1 MKKYLISLLA
11 WAFVSVALFARE
23 QAVDIL
29 VLSSHTESSGWAQ
42 RMLRPLDKLAHERPN
57 LDIEVSHLQLLA
69 HPSVAAL
76 EHARDSILNQYTVP
90 PRLVILLGGSAFNYA
105 VDVQKRWE
113 GIPMLLLGEQDYY
126 CDIDYTLLGPGDPL
140 AHRYPIS
147 GLVGR
152 GYNLTLVSAPAFIR
166 RTVEMIFQVQP
177 DLEKFF
183 FVAGENYHCK
193 ERQWRVVQYM
203 QQHHPDVP
211 FRVISSADT
220 NTDKLLST
228 LRKESSPRTAV
239 LYGSWL
245 VREDYLENVSTRHT
259 TISLLDD
266 IAPVYTLFPDDLES
280 HPYLMGYC
288 SYSQEEYERTVHQRI
303 TDILDHK
310 IRPSRM
316 PFTYLEAAIPTLNY
330 RAMEHFG
337 LDTSLIPPDAQVVGA
352 PKTLWQ
358 AYKSQ
363 IMWAAF
369 FLLLGLVGFVFFTMY
384 RSLRS
389 LKKARNMAENASNL
403 KTAFIQNINHEVRT
417 PLNAITG
424 FSQLLCLPD
433 GYVSDEEKSEY
444 LSYIMN
450 NTQLLT
456 VMMNDMLTFTDM
468 ENSHYH
474 IEFVPTDL
482 NEMVRQAIKAVE
494 AKVPPGVALIHRSG
508 LSEES
513 RFVTDGIRVQQILIN
528 FLTNACKH
536 TTSGEIVIGSSL
548 EENPG
553 KITFYVADTGTG
565 VPPEQ
570 AEAIFERFVK
580 LEANKQGVG
589 LGLSICRLM
598 AKNLGGK
605 VWLDT
610 RYTQG
615 ARFVLAIPMRKA
627 PDQKSSLSS

>member
-11 WAFVSVALFARE
+11 WMLVPALLFARE

-42 RMLRPLDKLAHERPN
+42 RMLRPLDKLVRERPS

-69 HPSVAAL
+69 HPDVAAL
-76 EHARDSILNQYTVP
+76 EHARDSILDMYKVP

-126 CDIDYTLLGPGDPL
+126 CDIEYTLLGPGDPK
-140 AHRYPIS
+140 AHRYPLS
-147 GLVGR
+147 SLVNR

-193 ERQWRVVQYM
+193 ERQWRVEQYM
-203 QQHHPDVP
+203 KQHHQDIP
-211 FRVISSADT
+211 FRIISSADT
-220 NTDKLLST
+220 NTDKLLSL
-228 LRKESSPRTAV
+228 LRKESGPRTAV

-266 IAPVYTLFPDDLES
+266 IVPLYTLFPDDMET
-280 HPYLMGYC
+280 HPFLMGFC
-288 SYSQEEYERTVHQRI
+288 SYSQDEYERTVEQRI

-310 IRPSRM
+310 VRPSRM

-330 RAMEHFG
+330 RAMEHFR
-337 LDTSLIPPDAQVVGA
+337 LDTSLIPTDARVVGA
-352 PKTLWQ
+352 PKTIWQ
-358 AYKSQ
+358 EYKIQ
-363 IMWAAF
+363 ITWTALL
-369 FLLLGLVGFVFFTMY
+369 LLLGLACFVFFTMS
-384 RSLRS
+384 RSMRS
-389 LKKARNMAENASNL
+389 LKKARVMAENASNL

-433 GYVSDEEKSEY
+433 GCISDQEKSEY

-456 VMMNDMLTFTDM
+456 VMMNDMLTITDM
-468 ENSHYH
+468 ENSHYN
-474 IEFVPTDL
+474 IEKLPADL
-482 NEMVRQAIKAVE
+482 NEMVRQAVKAVE
-494 AKVPPGVALIHRSG
+494 AKVPKGVELICRPGLAD
-508 LSEES
+508 EA

-553 KITFYVADTGTG
+553 KITFYVVDTGPG

-589 LGLSICRLM
+589 LGLSICRLV
-598 AKNLGGK
+598 AKILGGK

-610 RYTQG
+610 GYTKG
-615 ARFVLAIPMRKA
+615 ARFVLAIPRQDA
-627 PDQKSSLSS
+627 PPAA